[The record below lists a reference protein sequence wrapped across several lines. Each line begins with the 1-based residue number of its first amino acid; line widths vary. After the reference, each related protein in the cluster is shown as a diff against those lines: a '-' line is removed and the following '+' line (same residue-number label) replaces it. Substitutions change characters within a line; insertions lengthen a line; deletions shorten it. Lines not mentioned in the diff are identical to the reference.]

1 MHRVLVHTPIRG
13 RAEAGET
20 IELDAATFAELE
32 PLGAVELVEQALVEP
47 TPSWLLGL
55 TIPETVGANLLAGIF
70 GEGATAR
77 YPEDAP
83 WVPPAPEHNQYQGG
97 AGPAEPEGGAM
108 APATGDAGKAAG
120 AEDQPAAA
128 DPGATAAAN
137 TAAAAEV
144 SRGGAD
150 TQGAAAP
157 TVKAS
162 EQPAVPPA
170 AGRRPRAPRKPA
182 QPKEA

>member
-1 MHRVLVHTPIRG
+1 MPIVLVHTPIRG

-20 IELDAATFAELE
+20 IELDAATVAELE
-32 PLGAVELVEQALVEP
+32 PLRAVELVEAIALVEP
-47 TPSWLLGL
+47 TPIWMLGL
-55 TIPETVGANLLAGIF
+55 TIPETVGANLLAGIY

-83 WVPPAPEHNQYQGG
+83 WVPSAPEHNQSQGG
-97 AGPAEPEGGAM
+97 AGPAEPEGGAA

-120 AEDQPAAA
+120 TEEQSAAA
-128 DPGATAAAN
+128 DPGATAAPN
-137 TAAAAEV
+137 TAGAAEV
-144 SRGGAD
+144 SHGGAD

-170 AGRRPRAPRKPA
+170 AGRRAPRKA
-182 QPKEA
+182 KGATA